1 MAMNQE
7 MVPLNEMAPIMIAE
21 GRRHAIA
28 LVVVFAIIA
37 LIALIVGLLWPKN
50 YVSST
55 TILAQ
60 KSDIIQ
66 PLLEGRAVPTG
77 VSDRV
82 GIAKQ
87 VIFSRKVLT
96 DILETGGW
104 TASHPSPIQ
113 QDKLTEKIKDNT
125 DVRSPRE
132 NLIQVTYRDSDPER
146 TFKVT
151 QRFAEL
157 FIQESLA
164 AKERES
170 REAYEFI
177 NSQVEDYHK
186 KLTDAEDN
194 LKKYRA
200 ANADAHPGS
209 EADTN
214 SRISTLRAGIEQAR
228 LNVMELRSTEA
239 ALASQL
245 SGESE
250 VTAVQTRAG
259 IYRAQLAELQSQLD
273 KLLLTYTDQY
283 PDVVRTRHQMEDL
296 RKEIQDEENRKQDPK
311 AATPSALDQTAQFN
325 PLYQE
330 LRSKLADTRRQIAAS
345 ESRMSATEQ
354 LLNNELDRSRRIAA
368 SESALAELT
377 RDYEVN
383 RDIYQD
389 LLKRRENARV
399 SMNLD
404 EEGRGLTFRIQDPA
418 VKPLRPTGLSLKHF
432 TLAGIVLAIAMPLGL
447 LFALVRFDPRVR
459 SARELERQ
467 IGVPVLATVPV
478 YATPRERGA
487 ERRRYALASLMIL
500 AVLAAYALTFW
511 LRLTKAL

>member
-1 MAMNQE
+1 MATNGE
-7 MVPLNEMAPIMIAE
+7 MVPLNEMAPIVLAE

-28 LVVVFAIIA
+28 LVVVFAIVA
-37 LIALIVGLLWPKN
+37 LIALAVGVVWPKN

-82 GIAKQ
+82 SIAKQ
-87 VIFSRKVLT
+87 VMFSRKVMD
-96 DILETGGW
+96 DILATGGW
-104 TASHPSPIQ
+104 TAKHPDPIT
-113 QDKLTEKIKDNT
+113 QDRLMESIKNHT
-125 DVRSPRE
+125 SISSPRE
-132 NLIQVTYRDSDPER
+132 SLIQITYRDSDPDR
-146 TFKVT
+146 TYKVT
-151 QRFAEL
+151 ERFSEL

-164 AKERES
+164 TKERES

-177 NSQVEDYHK
+177 SSQVEDYHK

-214 SRISTLRAGIEQAR
+214 SRISTLRAGVEQAR

-239 ALASQL
+239 ALSSQL

-259 IYRAQLAELQSQLD
+259 VYRAQLAELQSQLD

-283 PDVVRTRHQMEDL
+283 PDVVRTRHQMEDIRRQIEADEA
-296 RKEIQDEENRKQDPK
+296 RKDDAK
-311 AATPSALDQTAQFN
+311 AGTPSALDQTAQFN
-325 PLYQE
+325 PLYTE
-330 LRSKLADTRRQIAAS
+330 LRSKLADVRRQIAAN
-345 ESRMSATEQ
+345 ESRMNATES
-354 LLNNELDRSRRIAA
+354 LLTAELDRSRRIAA

-404 EEGRGLTFRIQDPA
+404 EEGRGLTFRVQDPA
-418 VKPLRPTGLSLKHF
+418 VKPLRPTGLSLMHF
-432 TLAGIVLAIAMPLGL
+432 SLAGIVLAIALPFGL
-447 LFALVRFDPRVR
+447 LFGVARFDPRMR
-459 SARELERQ
+459 SARELERH
-467 IGVPVLATVPV
+467 IGVPVLATVPI
-478 YATPRERGA
+478 YATPRERRV
-487 ERRRYALASLMIL
+487 ERTRYLLVSMLIL
-500 AVLAAYALTFW
+500 GVAAAYAVTYW
-511 LRLTKAL
+511 LRMTKAL

>member
-1 MAMNQE
+1 
-7 MVPLNEMAPIMIAE
+7 VLTE
-21 GRRHAIA
+21 GRRHAVA
-28 LVVVFAIIA
+28 LVVLFAFIA
-37 LIALIVGLLWPKN
+37 LAALAVGVLWPKN

-55 TILAQ
+55 TVLAQ

-77 VSDRV
+77 NQDRIA
-82 GIAKQ
+82 IAKQ
-87 VIFSRKVLT
+87 VIFSQKVLN
-96 DILETGGW
+96 DIFVTGGW
-104 TASHPSPIQ
+104 AAQKLDPLA
-113 QDKLTEKIKDNT
+113 QDRVMESIVDHTQIT
-125 DVRSPRE
+125 SPRE
-132 NLIQVTYRDSDPER
+132 SLVQISYRDTDPDR
-146 TFKVT
+146 SYKVA

-228 LNVMELRSTEA
+228 LNVMELRSNEA
-239 ALASQL
+239 ALTSQL

-296 RKEIQDEENRKQDPK
+296 RKEIQAEETRKQDPK
-311 AATPSALDQTAQFN
+311 ASTPSALDQTAQFN

-432 TLAGIVLAIAMPLGL
+432 TLAGIVLAIAVPLGL

>member
-1 MAMNQE
+1 MNGE
-7 MVPLNEMAPIMIAE
+7 MVPLNEMAPIALAE
-21 GRRHAIA
+21 GRRYTVG
-28 LVVVFAIIA
+28 LVLIFAIIA
-37 LIALIVGLLWPKN
+37 LAGLVVGLLWPKN

-77 VSDRV
+77 VSDRIA
-82 GIAKQ
+82 IAKQ
-87 VIFSRKVLT
+87 VIFSRKTL
-96 DILETGGW
+96 DEILKTGGW
-104 TASHPSPIQ
+104 ADQHPDPVA
-113 QDKLTEKIKDNT
+113 QDRLIEEIKGHT
-125 DVRSPRE
+125 TISSPRE
-132 NLIQVTYRDSDPER
+132 NLVQISYRDSNPDR
-146 TFKVT
+146 AFKVT
-151 QRFAEL
+151 ERFAEL

-170 REAYEFI
+170 RDAYEFI
-177 NSQVEDYHK
+177 DSQVGDYHK

-214 SRISTLRAGIEQAR
+214 TRISTLRSGVEQTR
-228 LNVMELRSTEA
+228 LSVMELRSTAA

-250 VTAVQTRAG
+250 VTAVQTRSG
-259 IYRAQLAELQSQLD
+259 LYRAQLAELQGQLD

-283 PDVVRTRHQMEDL
+283 PDVVRIRHQMEDL
-296 RKEIQDEENRKQDPK
+296 RRQLDDEERHKNEKNDSNGSPR
-311 AATPSALDQTAQFN
+311 TLDQTAQFN

-330 LRSKLADTRRQIAAS
+330 LRSKLADVRRQIAAG
-345 ESRMSATEQ
+345 ESRIGATES
-354 LLNNELDRSRRIAA
+354 LLSGELDRSRRIAA

-404 EEGRGLTFRIQDPA
+404 SEGRGLTFRIQDPA
-418 VKPLRPTGLSLKHF
+418 AKPLLPTGLSLMHF
-432 TLAGIVLAIAMPLGL
+432 AIAGFVLALAVPLGL
-447 LFALVRFDPRVR
+447 LFCLVRFDPRVR
-459 SARELERQ
+459 SARLLEQ
-467 IGVPVLATVPV
+467 KIGVPVLAVVPV
-478 YATPRERGA
+478 YATPRER
-487 ERRRYALASLMIL
+487 RFDRSRY
-500 AVLAAYALTFW
+500 VLAALLLLGVLCAYALTYW
-511 LRLTKAL
+511 LRVTKVL